1 MAADCQGCIHP
12 KELQIC
18 KRRLRFLEWNPSAE
32 TNVNP
37 QLSYDI
43 IPLFLGA
50 DVLSGCSKAVSNLPR
65 MHAKFAKEGLA
76 VKVNFPVSVRL
87 QGVHGSSRG
96 IWFYSIQGLFR
107 VCFEYY
113 NRKEQL
119 ACLSQL
125 FPLWKERFS
134 DPLFQREINL
144 FRFETSSFVEI
155 SEQARMNNAEEAED
169 TSVVNTSDSNDD
181 GKHNFRFTE
190 SRYTQTSEPYTL
202 AVNSFQKGKGS
213 CITPIGKQC
222 IEEIQRLYKHEHQS
236 EFDALA
242 ETTMRILREFEAQQS
257 EGRSRS
263 SGILSAISKILGDEL
278 YKFHLEINE
287 RVTEF
292 KKRHITSINNLP
304 PSSLLVKELFPD
316 CMRLLLL
323 HWMGN
328 KDGENVNSIIQVILE
343 LVNTSLVSGVAHVL
357 YSRLIRTDTV

>member
-1 MAADCQGCIHP
+1 MAAMADCIHP

-32 TNVNP
+32 TSVNS
-37 QLSYDI
+37 QLTYDI

-50 DVLSGCSKAVSNLPR
+50 DVLSGCSIAVSNLPR

-87 QGVHGSSRG
+87 QGVRGSSRG

-113 NRKEQL
+113 SREEQL

-125 FPLWKERFS
+125 FSLWKERFS

-144 FRFETSSFVEI
+144 FRFETSSFVGI

-169 TSVVNTSDSNDD
+169 TSVINTSDSNDD
-181 GKHNFRFTE
+181 GKNNFCSTE
-190 SRYTQTSEPYTL
+190 SRYTQTSEPYTF
-202 AVNSFQKGKGS
+202 AVNSFPRGKGS

-242 ETTMRILREFEAQQS
+242 ETTMRILREFEVQQS
-257 EGRSRS
+257 QGHSRS

-278 YKFHLEINE
+278 YKFQFEINA

-304 PSSLLVKELFPD
+304 PSSELVKELFPD

-357 YSRLIRTDTV
+357 YSRLIRTDIV